1 MKGLLILLILVLLP
15 LPAVG
20 APAIAF
26 TRTASAAGVEVK
38 VTYAPP
44 EYFALVQDSAGAK
57 RFAPEQQIVFL
68 ISLDT
73 HGGDL
78 RSFDLVRNS
87 RLRTR
92 TVDGAVR
99 EYAPARWEAI
109 NDGSHHRS
117 GALIFPAVANGTK
130 VIASEVASITL
141 VITGLAG
148 VPVRS
153 FEWALPIR

>member
-1 MKGLLILLILVLLP
+1 MVVLVLLILLP
-15 LPAVG
+15 LPAPG
-20 APAIAF
+20 AAAVAF
-26 TRTASAAGVEVK
+26 TRAATAGGVEVK

-44 EYFALVQDSAGAK
+44 EYFALVQDTAGAK
-57 RFAPEQQIVFL
+57 RFAPEQQVVFF

-92 TVDGAVR
+92 TAGGAVR
-99 EYAPARWEAI
+99 EYAPARWEATS
-109 NDGSHHRS
+109 DGSHHRR
-117 GALIFPAVANGTK
+117 GALIFPAVVDGTR
-130 VIASEVASITL
+130 VAPEVGTLTL

-148 VPVRS
+148 VPTLA
-153 FEWALPIR
+153 FEWTLPVR